1 MFDYTKGDNV
11 WKDRT
16 AGFLKRAETLFFNPM
31 QESNNIM
38 YEAACETGETGRH
51 CNLDQQ
57 SFKAY
62 LARFMAKTAI
72 MAPFTKDNITKLLK
86 ASAAGAALSCS
97 GGADKSTCGSKWYT
111 GNWDGTSGV
120 GQQLSA
126 LEVTQALLTIKRNI
140 MPAKK
145 DAAPPQPKPSSTPAA
160 SPAPVSSSQANVPSP
175 SSQAPAPASS
185 SKAPVPA
192 SSSKDPAP
200 SVAPPTSST
209 MKSVQ
214 PAAPSVAPVSS
225 GGGASSSTAS
235 ATLVKPSVSTK
246 TSPPAHSSPGAN
258 LGGVFGEKNSTS
270 TSCTTTTTVYVQPSS
285 SCTPST
291 TVTVYVPPKSQI
303 ASSGAPVLATSSGI
317 MPPANSSVPKP
328 TQPLEFIGAA
338 GQVGATVGSIMG
350 AAIVAMVAVML

>member
-1 MFDYTKGDNV
+1 MFDFTKGDNV

-16 AGFLKRAETLFFNPM
+16 SGFLKHAETQFFNPM
-31 QESNNIM
+31 QQSNNIM
-38 YEAACETGETGRH
+38 YETACETGETGRH

-62 LARFMAKTAI
+62 LARFMTKTAI
-72 MAPFTKDNITKLLK
+72 MAPFTKDTITKLLK

-97 GGADKSTCGSKWYT
+97 GGADKSTCGSKWYA

-126 LEVTQALLTIKRNI
+126 LEVTQALLTIKKNI

-145 DAAPPQPKPSSTPAA
+145 DAAPAQPKPSSTPAA
-160 SPAPVSSSQANVPSP
+160 SPAPASSSQAYVPPP
-175 SSQAPAPASS
+175 SSPAPAPASS
-185 SKAPVPA
+185 SKV
-192 SSSKDPAP
+192 PAP
-200 SVAPPTSST
+200 SMAPPTSSPVKT
-209 MKSVQ
+209 VQ
-214 PAAPSVAPVSS
+214 PIVPSHPLIVSS
-225 GGGASSSTAS
+225 GGAVAS
-235 ATLVKPSVSTK
+235 AASTTPAKSSVSTN
-246 TSPPAHSSPGAN
+246 TPPSAYPSSASHPS
-258 LGGVFGEKNSTS
+258 GVFGEKNSTS

-291 TVTVYVPPKSQI
+291 TVTVYVPPSSQT
-303 ASSGAPVLATSSGI
+303 ASPGVPVLATSSGI

-338 GQVGATVGSIMG
+338 GHIGATVGSIMG
-350 AAIVAMVAVML
+350 AAIASMVVVML